1 MTSYFSSQMMP
12 MQASSGLNS
21 RTCSAI
27 ALLMLF
33 VVAFAQL
40 SASIMHHDECI
51 AELVECEKDI
61 DSEKET
67 EEVDDITHHFLS
79 YFADHEFHQELIPES
94 CAGDVQELAHA
105 NEVLTPPP
113 EC

>member
-1 MTSYFSSQMMP
+1 
-12 MQASSGLNS
+12 MQASFGLNS

-33 VVAFAQL
+33 AVAFAQL

-67 EEVDDITHHFLS
+67 EEVDDTTPHFLS
-79 YFADHEFHQELIPES
+79 YYADLELQHELIPKC